1 MKRFLWLVG
10 VVLLFALAIPAVANS
25 IVYDNGPINGEINAW
40 GISGEFS
47 VSNSFALGA
56 TTDVASMHFG
66 VWVTPG
72 EVPATVDFGISAAAF
87 GNDLGSGTA
96 VALANVF
103 QGTNS
108 AGADVYLSS
117 FTFPSI
123 NLAAGTY
130 YVTLTTGLTT
140 NGAGLF
146 WDENDGPSV
155 AFANSHT
162 GPIGSESFAIDATP
176 EPGTLLMLATGFAGI
191 VATIRRVRF

>member
-10 VVLLFALAIPAVANS
+10 VVLLFALAIPAVANT
-25 IVYDNGPINGEINAW
+25 IVYDNGPINGQINAW

-47 VSNSFALGA
+47 VSNSFTLGA
-56 TTDVASMHFG
+56 AAGITSMHFG

-72 EVPATVDFGISAAAF
+72 EVPATVDFGISATPF
-87 GNDLGSGTA
+87 GNDLGSGNA
-96 VALANVF
+96 VTLSNLF
-103 QGTNS
+103 QFTNT

-123 NLAAGTY
+123 NLAAGSY
-130 YVTLTTGLTT
+130 YITLTTGLTT
-140 NGAGLF
+140 TGGGLF

-162 GPIGSESFAIDATP
+162 GAIGSESFAIDATP

-191 VATIRRVRF
+191 AGMLRRTRF